1 MITLDLTITADLEA
15 EAAVAGV
22 KAEAA
27 TATTEAAARM
37 KQALRDQVTAA
48 GLGDRLAKTWRS
60 SVTSTE
66 HRTTAT
72 VVTTAPV
79 IIGAFDQGATIVAR
93 NGSRWLA
100 IPTAAVPRRPGR
112 GSGRR
117 LTPVEV
123 EALYNRDLRTIP
135 ARAGPN
141 AYLVMDF
148 LIAARSGRGYR
159 AATAGRLAQGR
170 RPESVLMFVLVPQVT
185 LTKRLDVARV
195 LAGIAAE
202 FPELSVTPL
211 S

>member
-1 MITLDLTITADLEA
+1 MIEIKLTLAADLDA
-15 EAAVAGV
+15 EAAVADV
-22 KAEAA
+22 KAEATSA
-27 TATTEAAARM
+27 VVQAAARL

-48 GLGDRLAKTWRS
+48 GLGERLAKTWRS
-60 SVTSTE
+60 AVTSSAE
-66 HRTTAT
+66 GPSAT
-72 VVTTAPV
+72 VFSKAPV
-79 IIGAFDQGATIVAR
+79 IIQAFDQGATIVAR
-93 NGSRWLA
+93 NGGRWLA

-135 ARAGPN
+135 ARTGHS

-159 AATAGRLAQGR
+159 PATAGRLAQGR

-185 LTKRLDVARV
+185 LSKRLDVARV
-195 LAGIAAE
+195 VAGIAAD
-202 FPELSVTPL
+202 FPDLAVTPL